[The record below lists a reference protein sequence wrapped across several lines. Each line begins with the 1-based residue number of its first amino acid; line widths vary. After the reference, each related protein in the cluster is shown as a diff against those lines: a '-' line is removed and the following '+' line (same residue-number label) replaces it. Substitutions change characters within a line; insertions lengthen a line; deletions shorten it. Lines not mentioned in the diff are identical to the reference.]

1 MDVMKKRIHITVS
14 GRVQGV
20 FYRARTQEMA
30 LSLNL
35 LGWVRN
41 LSNGDVEMVAEGEES
56 DLENLAAW
64 CRQGPP
70 SAVVTSVDVAWEEAG
85 DDLERFAIR
94 Y

>member
-1 MDVMKKRIHITVS
+1 MKKRVHIIVS

-20 FYRARTQEMA
+20 FYRACTQEKA

-35 LGWVRN
+35 FGWVRN
-41 LSNGDVEMVAEGEES
+41 LSNGNVEIVAEGEEC

>member
-1 MDVMKKRIHITVS
+1 MKKRVHITVS

-20 FYRARTQEMA
+20 FYRARTKETA

-35 LGWVRN
+35 FGWVRN
-41 LSNGDVEMVAEGEES
+41 LSNGDVEVVAEGESS
-56 DLENLAAW
+56 DLERLAAW

-70 SAVVTSVDVAWEEAG
+70 SADVTSADIDWEPALG
-85 DDLERFAIR
+85 DFERFYIR

>member
-1 MDVMKKRIHITVS
+1 MKKRIHITVS

-20 FYRARTQEMA
+20 FYRARTEEKA

-41 LSNGDVEMVAEGEES
+41 LSNGDVEIVAEGEES

-70 SAVVTSVDVAWEEAG
+70 SAVVTSVDVAWEETG